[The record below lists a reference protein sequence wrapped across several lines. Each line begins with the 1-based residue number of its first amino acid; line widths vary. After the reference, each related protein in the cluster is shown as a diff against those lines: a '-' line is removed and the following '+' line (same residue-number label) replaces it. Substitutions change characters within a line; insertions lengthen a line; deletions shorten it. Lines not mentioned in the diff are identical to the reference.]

1 MTVPLPEP
9 DMSYVIDG
17 PAKYNAQQMRE
28 YSDAEN
34 AGLQTTLADSRAYV
48 ERLKGRIDEVK
59 AELATLRAVVEGAA
73 AADEFLENPE
83 AIYRLARIARAALGA
98 TK

>member
-1 MTVPLPEP
+1 MTRLPLPEP
-9 DMSYVIDG
+9 KKYFGVDAEPDFSYFTAG
-17 PAKYNAQQMRE
+17 QMRD
-28 YSDAEN
+28 YAAAVS
-34 AGLQTTLADSRAYV
+34 
-48 ERLKGRIDEVK
+48 
-59 AELATLRAVVEGAA
+59 ATLRAVVEGAA

>member
-17 PAKYNAQQMRE
+17 PAKYNAQQMHQ
-28 YSDAEN
+28 YAAAVSA
-34 AGLQTTLADSRAYV
+34 A
-48 ERLKGRIDEVK
+48 
-59 AELATLRAVVEGAA
+59 LRTVVEGAA
-73 AADEFLENPE
+73 AADEFLETPE
-83 AIYRLARIARAALGA
+83 AIFRLARIARAALGA